1 MKAVI
6 DILKKADIEVGGK
19 RPWDIQV
26 HNPKFYKR
34 VLAQGSLG
42 LGESYMEGWWD
53 CKNLDQF
60 FHKLLRSGVDQ
71 KVSVGLI
78 YNYLISKISNPQS
91 KSKSLKVAQEHYDLG
106 NDFYADMLDPLM
118 QYTCAYWKDAKN
130 LKEAQ
135 ENKLDLICR
144 KLNLKKGDT
153 VLELGC
159 GWGGFA
165 YYAAKNYGC
174 HVTGYNIS
182 KEQVAYAR
190 KKTKGLPVKI
200 VQADYREAKGTY
212 DYIVSIGMCEHVGPK
227 NYQAFFEL
235 AQKCLKK
242 EGLFLLHTIGS
253 KHSVRV
259 PDRWFTRYIFPGGH
273 LPAVSQLAKAAE
285 HKFIL
290 EDFHNIGPHY
300 DKTLMAWYENYKKNW
315 HKYTSQYGPTFERM
329 WDYYLL
335 SCAGSFRAR
344 HIQLWQ
350 FVWSP
355 QGVAGGYQTV
365 R

>member
-1 MKAVI
+1 MKEVT
-6 DILKKADIEVGGK
+6 DILKKADIRVGGN
-19 RPWDIQV
+19 RPWDIQI
-26 HNPKFYKR
+26 HNPKFYNR
-34 VLAQGSLG
+34 VLRDGSLG

-53 CKNLDQF
+53 CKAIDELIN
-60 FHKLLRSGVDQ
+60 KLLRAEAKQ
-71 KVSVGLI
+71 KVSLRLATK
-78 YNYLISKISNPQS
+78 YISAKLFNLQS
-91 KSKSLKVAQEHYDLG
+91 KSKSLEVAKVHYDLG
-106 NDFYADMLDPLM
+106 NEFYADMLDPLM
-118 QYTCAYWKDAKN
+118 QYTCAYWKNAKN

-144 KLNLKKGDT
+144 KLGLKKGDT

-165 YYAAKNYGC
+165 YYAAKKYGC

-190 KKTKGLPVKI
+190 EKTKGLPVKI
-200 VQADYREAKGTY
+200 VQADYRDAKGTY

-227 NYQAFFEL
+227 NYKGFFEL
-235 AQKCLKK
+235 ARKCLKK
-242 EGLFLLHTIGS
+242 DGLFLLHTIGS
-253 KHSVRV
+253 PDTVAV
-259 PDRWFTRYIFPGGH
+259 PERWFSKYIFPGGH
-273 LPAVSQLAKAAE
+273 LPSIAQLSKAAE
-285 HKFIL
+285 NRFVL

-300 DKTLMAWYENYKKNW
+300 DKTLMAWHENYKKNW
-315 HKYTSQYGPTFERM
+315 HKHKDKYPEMFERM

-335 SCAGSFRAR
+335 CCAGTFRSR

-355 QGVAGGYQTV
+355 QGITGGYETV